1 MLEPHGFEVVD
12 TRAGGMDVER
22 GFELAVD
29 TQAVA
34 VVAGPIIRLDRAHQ
48 ERLRG
53 CRAIVRYGV
62 GLDNVDV
69 AAAADLGIAVGN
81 VPEYGHEEISNH
93 AIALLLAL
101 HRRLFQFDGSVR
113 AGGEGVPPIETI
125 LGSRSARSG
134 WSGSAASASASPER
148 RRPSTCGCSAPTR
161 GYLRPRPRRSA

>member
-1 MLEPHGFEVVD
+1 
-12 TRAGGMDVER
+12 MDVER

-34 VVAGPIIRLDRAHQ
+34 VVAGPTIRLDRAHQ

-113 AGGEGVPPIETI
+113 AGEGVPPIETI
-125 LGSRSARSG
+125 LAASECTLGLV
-134 WSGSAASASASPER
+134 GSAASASASPER

-161 GYLRPRPRRSA
+161 GYRRPRPRRSA